1 MDTGQDA
8 SKEVVQKPGEFLGN
22 EIVGAVLLK
31 TLATQTRSNDDKIV
45 KQEPVEEIIIPSGKR
60 DILNKLRSIIQM
72 KHYKKSKL
80 LNDSTVWKFV
90 INVKATANTD
100 IKEKDVAFKN
110 NAQFRWCITKINSTL
125 IDNAEDVM
133 PMYNLLK
140 YSQNYSITS
149 EVYGIIV
156 EIDLK

>member
-1 MDTGQDA
+1 MGR
-8 SKEVVQKPGEFLGN
+8 SKWIIKWSKFYQQKYKF
-22 EIVGAVLLK
+22 K
-31 TLATQTRSNDDKIV
+31 TSM
-45 KQEPVEEIIIPSGKR
+45 
-60 DILNKLRSIIQM
+60 LRSDLRDYSDSYIIVV
-72 KHYKKSKL
+72 KGR
-80 LNDSTVWKFV
+80 

-133 PMYNLLK
+133 PMYNLLE

>member
-90 INVKATANTD
+90 TKNGSKQMNYQVVK
-100 IKEKDVAFKN
+100 ILS
-110 NAQFRWCITKINSTL
+110 TKI
-125 IDNAEDVM
+125 
-133 PMYNLLK
+133 
-140 YSQNYSITS
+140 
-149 EVYGIIV
+149 
-156 EIDLK
+156 